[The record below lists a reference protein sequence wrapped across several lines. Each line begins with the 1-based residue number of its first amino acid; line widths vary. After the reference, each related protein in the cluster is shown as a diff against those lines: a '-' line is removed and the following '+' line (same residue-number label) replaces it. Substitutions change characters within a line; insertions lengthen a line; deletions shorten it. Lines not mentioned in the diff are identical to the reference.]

1 MNEIAIRNVCTL
13 QHDIAGKYNKA
24 DVCWLYVFDK
34 ELVKTAMVCIDYK
47 RHNCT
52 NACTLQEAATCL
64 IAVVSI

>member
-13 QHDIAGKYNKA
+13 QHHIAGKYNKA

-47 RHNCT
+47 
-52 NACTLQEAATCL
+52 
-64 IAVVSI
+64 